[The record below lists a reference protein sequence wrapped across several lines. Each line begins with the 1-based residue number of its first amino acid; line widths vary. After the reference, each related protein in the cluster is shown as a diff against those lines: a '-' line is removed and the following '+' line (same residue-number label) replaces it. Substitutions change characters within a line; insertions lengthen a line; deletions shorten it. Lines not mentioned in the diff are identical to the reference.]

1 MIVIKELILLILFL
15 CYNYFGDNMNGVF
28 LVDKEAGVT
37 SRDVVNEIIKKTE
50 TNKVGHTGTLDP
62 LATGVLAICVGR
74 ATKLVDYLT
83 SSNKTYIAEVTLGI
97 ETDTLD
103 LEGKI
108 LKEEVVNCSDE
119 DIIQVISSMLGKYE
133 QEVPLYSAIKV
144 NGKKLYEYAR
154 EGIPV
159 ELPKREVEIF
169 NIKLIE
175 PIIRENNRVIFSIEC
190 NVSKG
195 TYIRSLVRDIA
206 QKLNTVGIMSNL
218 RRIKQG
224 NFSIDD
230 CKSMDDIRIADL
242 VPIKELLKDCHMVVV
257 DDVLKNDVLNGKL
270 INNIYDSDEVV
281 FIDKDDNVLAI
292 YHTYDKDNTK
302 IKPYIMI
309 GGLK

>member
-1 MIVIKELILLILFL
+1 
-15 CYNYFGDNMNGVF
+15 MNGVF

-83 SSNKTYIAEVTLGI
+83 SADKTYIAEITLGI

-103 LEGKI
+103 LEGTVLNESLPTI
-108 LKEEVVNCSDE
+108 EDNEIYEVVN
-119 DIIQVISSMLGKYE
+119 SMKGKYE

-144 NGKKLYEYAR
+144 NGRKLYEYAR

-159 ELPKREVEIF
+159 ELPKREVEIYD
-169 NIKLIE
+169 ISVVS
-175 PIIRENNRVIFSIEC
+175 PIVRENNKIIFSIEC

-206 QKLNTVGIMSNL
+206 YKLNTVGIMSKL

-224 NFSIDD
+224 NFSIND
-230 CKSMDDIRIADL
+230 CKQIDDVRIADMIG
-242 VPIKELLKDCHMVVV
+242 IKELLKDSYMVEV
-257 DDVLKNDVLNGKL
+257 DDILKKDILNGK
-270 INNIYDSDEVV
+270 IISNIYGKDEIV
-281 FIDKDDNVLAI
+281 FIDSEGLVLAI
-292 YHTYDKDNTK
+292 YQTYDKDDK
-302 IKPYIMI
+302 KLKPYIMI